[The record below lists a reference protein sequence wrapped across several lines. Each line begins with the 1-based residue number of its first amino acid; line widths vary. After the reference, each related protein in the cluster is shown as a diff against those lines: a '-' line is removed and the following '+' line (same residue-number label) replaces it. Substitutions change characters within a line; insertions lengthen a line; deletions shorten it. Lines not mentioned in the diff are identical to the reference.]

1 MRNVYL
7 SPLAIYFLR
16 VYFFKEAFGLQHNEG
31 EDIEVSHIPLPPHCV
46 ASPVFNIP
54 YQSGTF
60 IATDELHSH
69 IIIIQSP

>member
-1 MRNVYL
+1 MEIGIAWHENILNIKY
-7 SPLAIYFLR
+7 I
-16 VYFFKEAFGLQHNEG
+16 GDNEG